1 MELMRTLYIMAI
13 AMLLVGCGEKSA
25 VERRRLLV
33 DMNSTMGQML
43 TLRDCVDGAVV
54 DSALA
59 DENGV
64 YLFDIDS
71 VADGF
76 YDLWVDTVK
85 ILDVV
90 LCESKTVEICA
101 CVGFEINATTNS
113 EATMIQWEL
122 NRWRR
127 EFEERVDTIVSRY
140 DVSRQGAVRDTARM
154 LISKELKRLRVQ
166 SDSMLVRSDGL
177 LTTIPILLSSY
188 NGQRL
193 YSLSSDLELFESQV
207 RRLEECYPSVG
218 LVTQMKHQV
227 DSLMKSVLFARR
239 YKAGSILP
247 PLSIVKKDGSKV
259 DIPMEERRP
268 YVVYI
273 ATDTTAQAERLW
285 ARLEELKPQVL
296 KLYASVPEKYKQ
308 KKFYN
313 IERGEVVNI
322 DREVLEQ
329 LQPMV
334 VVVEPNG
341 EIKKAVF
348 NVRMSDVNN
357 VWQKLTIFATTNNH
371 KSENNKQP
379 I

>member
-101 CVGFEINATTNS
+101 CVGFGINATTNS

-140 DVSRQGAVRDTARM
+140 DVSKQGAVRDTARM

-218 LVTQMKHQV
+218 LVMQMKHQV